1 MENKIIK
8 DKTKAGFTIIEVM
21 VAILI
26 IALLSSMWF
35 FSNAFLINKSIDAK
49 IKTFAQSIPVT
60 LSGNFVAYWN
70 FDNCTAGSNI
80 VGSCL
85 TDSWGANGYNGN
97 ASYVSLSSPTP
108 VGASSTSCVSNN
120 CLVLN
125 GSGNYVIPINQF
137 AIGKNMTLS
146 LWLKSSDYDNTS
158 GSAPFSMSRATNYLG
173 LYFNSNAIGW
183 CTSYSSC
190 TNFGTTTYP
199 NSNWHH
205 FLVVNNY
212 NNGSGSIAK
221 LYIDGVASGTA
232 TYIDTTAV
240 DNTSKSIALGYFLGQ
255 ASPYYFNGSIDEV
268 QIFDGALDISQVKEI
283 YLAGKNKLLEKENNI
298 FITKK

>member
-1 MENKIIK
+1 MYTENKMIK
-8 DKTKAGFTIIEVM
+8 DKNKAGFTIIEVM

-49 IKTFAQSIPVT
+49 VKTFAQSVPVT

-80 VGSCL
+80 AGSCL

-97 ASYVSLSSPTP
+97 TSYVSLSSPTP
-108 VGASSTSCVSNN
+108 VGASGTSCVDNN

-146 LWLKSSDYDNTS
+146 LWLKSSDYDNTN
-158 GSAPFSMSRATNYLG
+158 GSAPFSMSRGTLATTNYLG
-173 LYFNSNAIGW
+173 LYFHSNVISW
-183 CTSYSSC
+183 CTSDSSC
-190 TNFGTTTYP
+190 TNFGTATYP

-240 DNTSKSIALGYFLGQ
+240 DNTSKSIVLGYFLGQ

-283 YLAGKNKLLEKENNI
+283 YLAGLNN
-298 FITKK
+298 FIK

>member
-8 DKTKAGFTIIEVM
+8 DKTKAGFTIVEVM

-49 IKTFAQSIPVT
+49 VKTFAQSIPVT

-70 FDNCTAGSNI
+70 FDNCTTSFSIA
-80 VGSCL
+80 CL
-85 TDSWGANGYNGN
+85 TDSWGANGYNGSSSYVDASSN
-97 ASYVSLSSPTP
+97 ASVSTD
-108 VGASSTSCVSNN
+108 CVNNN
-120 CLVLN
+120 CLALN
-125 GSGNYVIPINQF
+125 GSSNYVTPINQF
-137 AIGKNMTLS
+137 AIAKNMTLS

-158 GSAPFSMSRATNYLG
+158 GSAPFSMSRGTLATTNYLG
-173 LYFNSNAIGW
+173 LYFNSNVISW
-183 CTSYSSC
+183 CTSNSSC
-190 TNFGTTTYP
+190 TNFGTTAYP

-240 DNTSKSIALGYFLGQ
+240 DNTSKSIVLGKFIGQ